1 MPGRGV
7 VDMRA
12 RRMVALLDAARNRSV
27 GITIDGGGS
36 PITTGFKGVLRLPF
50 GGLITRWTLLA
61 DQAGGLVIDIWKG
74 PFASSPPTVGE
85 TITGSDKPTLISEQ
99 QAEHAIPATWV
110 AAVAAGDVLAFN
122 VDSADTITRVS
133 LTLDVRI

>member
-1 MPGRGV
+1 MGGRGL
-7 VDMRA
+7 VDMKA
-12 RRMVALLDAARNRSV
+12 RRMITALDACRSRSV

-36 PITTGFKGVLRLPF
+36 PITTGFKGTLRLPF

-74 PFASSPPTVGE
+74 PFASSPPTVAE

-99 QAEHAIPATWV
+99 QAEHAVPETWV
-110 AAVAAGDVLAFN
+110 AEVAAGDVMAFN
-122 VDSADTITRVS
+122 VDSVDTITRVS